1 VNYASKAVSL
11 ALFIMKEIIENSLR
25 KTISYTDYRALVRNL
40 LAEGKST
47 GPEQSEDLTNY
58 SLLND
63 RRMQRLDKKIK
74 ISEET
79 IQEFQKIKQPQTWLV
94 ITEGWCGDAA
104 QNLPVLNKIAVT
116 TDHIDLKV
124 VLRDENLALMDL
136 FLTNGGRSIPK
147 LIALDKENN
156 VIDSWGPR
164 PSVATK
170 MVADYKEKNGVLDPE
185 FKQDLQ
191 VWYNKDKGQSVQ
203 EDFVSIAAKLYK
215 QKV

>member
-1 VNYASKAVSL
+1 
-11 ALFIMKEIIENSLR
+11 MKEIIENSLK
-25 KTISYTDYRALVRNL
+25 KTISYIDYKALVSNL

-63 RRMQRLDKKIK
+63 RRMKRLDKTIK

-79 IQEFQKIKQPQTWLV
+79 IQEFKKVSAPQTWLV

-104 QNLPVLNKIAVT
+104 QNIPVLNKIATAV
-116 TDHIDLKV
+116 DHIDLKV
-124 VLRDENLALMDL
+124 VLRDENLELMDL

-147 LIALDKENN
+147 LIALDKDNN

-170 MVADYKEKNGVLDPE
+170 MVADYKEKNGALDPE

-191 VWYNKDKGQSVQ
+191 VWYNKDKGRSVQ
-203 EDFVSIAAKLYK
+203 EDFVSIATKLYK
-215 QKV
+215 

>member
-1 VNYASKAVSL
+1 
-11 ALFIMKEIIENSLR
+11 MKEIIENSLR

>member
-1 VNYASKAVSL
+1 
-11 ALFIMKEIIENSLR
+11 MKEIIENSLR
-25 KTISYTDYRALVRNL
+25 KTISYTEYRALVRNL